1 MESSKVSSPARFCWL
16 GSVLLCGPLILL
28 ILFTRHSWGSEP
40 ERGHQLNIP
49 IYVEIL
55 QENVHYLEYTQM
67 QTERVIL
74 TPPCSS
80 HGADLP
86 NLSPCP
92 PHRVSPLPPAW
103 LVPPLHSSTNA
114 LSTRI
119 TICREGWGLV
129 EASHEKSQL
138 LIWSRGFTEGFFCLQ
153 CIALQW
159 VGALLKH
166 SFHPVPF

>member
-1 MESSKVSSPARFCWL
+1 MESPKVSSPARFCWL

-28 ILFTRHSWGSEP
+28 ILFTRHSWGSE
-40 ERGHQLNIP
+40 RGHQLNIP

-55 QENVHYLEYTQM
+55 QENVHWLEYTQM

-103 LVPPLHSSTNA
+103 LVPPCIRPPLLCPPGLQYAGRDGDWWRHHMRSLPTFVLVQRLH
-114 LSTRI
+114 
-119 TICREGWGLV
+119 
-129 EASHEKSQL
+129 
-138 LIWSRGFTEGFFCLQ
+138 
-153 CIALQW
+153 
-159 VGALLKH
+159 
-166 SFHPVPF
+166 